1 MGAGRQRGP
10 MDEASMGENRKTLE
24 EVKAKFVRARGWY
37 VPSLH
42 DKYLC
47 AGDKA

>member
-1 MGAGRQRGP
+1 MGAERQRGP
-10 MDEASMGENRKTLE
+10 MDKASMGGDRRPLE
-24 EVKAKFVRARGWY
+24 AVKAKFVRAKGWY

-47 AGDKA
+47 AGDKV